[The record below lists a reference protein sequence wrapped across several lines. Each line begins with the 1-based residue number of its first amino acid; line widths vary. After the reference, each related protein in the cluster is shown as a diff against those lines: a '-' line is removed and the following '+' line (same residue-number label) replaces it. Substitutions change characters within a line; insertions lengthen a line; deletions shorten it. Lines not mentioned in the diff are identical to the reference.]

1 MSPQV
6 LKALL
11 HKRMVWVAVFLFV
24 GFLLLAARLVVLQAI
39 ASKQYKMQAEGQST
53 LVKKLTPSRGEIKIS
68 DKFAG
73 EPYTV
78 ATTIDKPLVYVVPS
92 SVLDKLK
99 TAEEL
104 AKLLSLESSEIL
116 PKLSDNT
123 RKYVV
128 LKKQLTDEEVKKIQD
143 AKLPGVA
150 FDVEISRFY
159 PERDFLSSVL
169 GYVGYKEN
177 DKVGL
182 YGLEKYFETE
192 LKGTPGNLAQEKDA
206 GGAWI
211 FGTKR
216 DLTPAVDGDNLIL
229 TIDKSI
235 QLKVEEVLKKTV
247 EKHQAD
253 GGSII
258 VMDPKTGAILAMA
271 SNPSFDPNEYT
282 KTKDLANFNNINT
295 TGNYES
301 GSVFKAFTMAA
312 AIDSGKVTPDTT
324 YVDEGKIEIDGY
336 TLKNSDGKANGQQ
349 TMTQVLEKS
358 LNTGVVFA
366 KEKIGNSEF
375 LRYIK
380 KFGFGEKT
388 GIELPETAGNLSNL
402 SGKVK
407 VNFHTASYGQGIS
420 VTPVQLVQA
429 YGALANG
436 GKMMKP
442 FIVRTRLTADGKTIN
457 TEPHEV
463 RAVISPKTA
472 VLISAMLV
480 NVVENGHGQ
489 KAKVAGYDHEIAGK
503 TGTAQV
509 SKTTGAGYQE
519 GVNIGSFAG
528 YGPVQDPRFVMV
540 VRINHPR
547 TVQFAESTATPAFGE
562 IAQFILNYYNIPPHK

>member
-6 LKALL
+6 FTAKL
-11 HKRMVWVAVFLFV
+11 HKRMVWVAVFLFA
-24 GFLLLAARLVVLQAI
+24 GFLVIAARLVVLQAI
-39 ASKQYKMQAEGQST
+39 ASKQYKLQAEGQST

-78 ATTIDKPLVYVVPS
+78 ATTINKPLVYAVPA
-92 SVLDKLK
+92 SVSDKLK
-99 TAEEL
+99 TSEEL
-104 AKLLSLESSEIL
+104 AKLLGLESSEIL
-116 PKLSDNT
+116 PKLSDDT

-128 LKKQLTDEEVKKIQD
+128 LKKQLNEEEVKKIQE
-143 AKLPGVA
+143 AKFPGIA
-150 FDVEISRFY
+150 FGAEISRFY

-216 DLTPAVDGDNLIL
+216 DLTPAIDGDNLIL
-229 TIDKSI
+229 TIDESI

-271 SNPSFDPNEYT
+271 SNPSFDPNEFT

-312 AIDSGKVTPDTT
+312 AIDSGAVTPDTT
-324 YVDEGKIEIDGY
+324 YVDQGKIEIDGY

-358 LNTGVVFA
+358 LNTGVIFA
-366 KEKIGNSEF
+366 KEKMGNSEF
-375 LRYIK
+375 LRYVK

-402 SGKVK
+402 SGKIK
-407 VNFHTASYGQGIS
+407 VNFHTASFGQGIS
-420 VTPVQLVQA
+420 VTPIQLAQA

-457 TEPHEV
+457 TDPHEV
-463 RAVISPKTA
+463 RSVISPKTA
-472 VLISAMLV
+472 VLVSAMLV

-540 VRINHPR
+540 VRVNHPR

>member
-24 GFLLLAARLVVLQAI
+24 GFLLIAARLVVLQAI
-39 ASKQYKMQAEGQST
+39 ASKHYKIQAEGQST

-78 ATTIDKPLVYVVPS
+78 ATTIDKPLVYVVPA
-92 SVLDKLK
+92 SVLDKLE

-116 PKLSDNT
+116 PKLSDDT

-128 LKKQLTDEEVKKIQD
+128 LKKQLTEDEVKKIEE
-143 AKLPGVA
+143 AKLPGIA
-150 FDVEISRFY
+150 FDAEISRFY

-192 LKGTPGNLAQEKDA
+192 LKGTSGNLAQEKDA

-216 DLTPAVDGDNLIL
+216 DLIPAVDGDNLIL

-312 AIDSGKVTPDTT
+312 AIDSGAVTPDTT

-540 VRINHPR
+540 VRVNHPR

>member
-1 MSPQV
+1 
-6 LKALL
+6 
-11 HKRMVWVAVFLFV
+11 MVWVAVFLFA
-24 GFLLLAARLVVLQAI
+24 GFLVIAARLVVLQAI
-39 ASKQYKMQAEGQST
+39 ASKQYKLQAEGQST

-78 ATTIDKPLVYVVPS
+78 ATTINKPLVYAVPA
-92 SVLDKLK
+92 SVSDKLK
-99 TAEEL
+99 TSEEL
-104 AKLLSLESSEIL
+104 AKLLGLESSEIL
-116 PKLSDNT
+116 PKLSDDT

-128 LKKQLTDEEVKKIQD
+128 LKKQLNEEEVKKIQE
-143 AKLPGVA
+143 AKFPGIA
-150 FDVEISRFY
+150 FDAEISRFY

-216 DLTPAVDGDNLIL
+216 DLTPAIDGDNLIL

-271 SNPSFDPNEYT
+271 SNPSFDPNEFT

-312 AIDSGKVTPDTT
+312 AIDSGAVTPDTT
-324 YVDEGKIEIDGY
+324 YVDQGKIEIDGY

-358 LNTGVVFA
+358 LNTGVIFA
-366 KEKIGNSEF
+366 KEKMGNSEF
-375 LRYIK
+375 LRYVK

-402 SGKVK
+402 SGKIK
-407 VNFHTASYGQGIS
+407 VNFHTASFGQGIS
-420 VTPVQLVQA
+420 VTPIQLAQA

-457 TEPHEV
+457 TDPHEV
-463 RAVISPKTA
+463 RSVISPKTA
-472 VLISAMLV
+472 VLVSAMLV

-540 VRINHPR
+540 VRVNHPR

>member
-6 LKALL
+6 FTAKL
-11 HKRMVWVAVFLFV
+11 HKRMVWVAVFLFA
-24 GFLLLAARLVVLQAI
+24 GFLVIAARLVVLQAI
-39 ASKQYKMQAEGQST
+39 ASKQYKLQAEGQST

-78 ATTIDKPLVYVVPS
+78 ATTINKPLVYAVPA
-92 SVLDKLK
+92 SVSDKLK
-99 TAEEL
+99 TSEEL
-104 AKLLSLESSEIL
+104 AKLLGLESSEIL
-116 PKLSDNT
+116 PKLSDDT

-128 LKKQLTDEEVKKIQD
+128 LKKQLNEEEVKKIQE
-143 AKLPGVA
+143 AKFPGIA
-150 FDVEISRFY
+150 FDAEISRFY

-216 DLTPAVDGDNLIL
+216 DLTPAIDGDNLIL

-271 SNPSFDPNEYT
+271 SNPSFDPNEFT

-312 AIDSGKVTPDTT
+312 AIDSGAVTPDTT
-324 YVDEGKIEIDGY
+324 YVDQGKIEIDGY

-358 LNTGVVFA
+358 LNTGVIFA
-366 KEKIGNSEF
+366 KEKMGNSEF
-375 LRYIK
+375 LRYVK

-402 SGKVK
+402 SGKIK
-407 VNFHTASYGQGIS
+407 VNFHTASFGQGIS
-420 VTPVQLVQA
+420 VTPIQLAQA

-457 TEPHEV
+457 TDPHEV
-463 RAVISPKTA
+463 RSVISPKTA
-472 VLISAMLV
+472 VLVSAMLV

-540 VRINHPR
+540 VRVNHPR

>member
-24 GFLLLAARLVVLQAI
+24 GFLLIAARLVVLQAI
-39 ASKQYKMQAEGQST
+39 ASKQYKIQAEGQST

-78 ATTIDKPLVYVVPS
+78 ATTIDKPLVYAVPS

-99 TAEEL
+99 TSEEL
-104 AKLLSLESSEIL
+104 AKLLGLESSEIL
-116 PKLSDNT
+116 PKLSDDT

-128 LKKQLTDEEVKKIQD
+128 LKKQLTEEEVKQIQE
-143 AKLPGVA
+143 AKLPGIA
-150 FDVEISRFY
+150 FDAEISRFY
-159 PERDFLSSVL
+159 PERDFLSNVL

-182 YGLEKYFETE
+182 HGLEKYFETE

-216 DLTPAVDGDNLIL
+216 DLTPAIDGDNLIL

-253 GGSII
+253 GGSIV

-271 SNPSFDPNEYT
+271 SNPSFDPNEFT

-312 AIDSGKVTPDTT
+312 AIDSGAVTPDTT

-358 LNTGVVFA
+358 LNTGVIFA
-366 KEKIGNSEF
+366 KEKMGNSEF
-375 LRYIK
+375 LRYVK

-402 SGKVK
+402 SGKIK
-407 VNFHTASYGQGIS
+407 VNFHTASFGQGIS
-420 VTPVQLVQA
+420 VTPIQLAQA

-442 FIVRTRLTADGKTIN
+442 FIVRTRLTVDGKTIN
-457 TEPHEV
+457 TDPHEV
-463 RAVISPKTA
+463 RSVISAKTA
-472 VLISAMLV
+472 VLVSAMLV